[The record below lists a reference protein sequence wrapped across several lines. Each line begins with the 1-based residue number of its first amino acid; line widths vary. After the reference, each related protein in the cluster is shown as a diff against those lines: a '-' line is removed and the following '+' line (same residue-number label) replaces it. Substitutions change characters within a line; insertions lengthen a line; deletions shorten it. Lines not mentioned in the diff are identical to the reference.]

1 LTIFFYL
8 TISGFKF
15 SGNLYTYFEHIADF
29 YRNHPV
35 LSSQK
40 GIPNGALV
48 MKSGIFWPA
57 LDKNLVGCYLEIHHP
72 LTGVELVGTYAQCSE
87 GFVSLDSSLSYFL
100 VIR

>member
-1 LTIFFYL
+1 V
-8 TISGFKF
+8 
-15 SGNLYTYFEHIADF
+15 DF

-35 LSSQK
+35 LFSHK
-40 GIPNGALV
+40 GIPNESLV

-57 LDKNLVGCYLEIHHP
+57 LDKNLVGCYLEIHP

-87 GFVSLDSSLSYFL
+87 GFVSLEDSSLSYFL